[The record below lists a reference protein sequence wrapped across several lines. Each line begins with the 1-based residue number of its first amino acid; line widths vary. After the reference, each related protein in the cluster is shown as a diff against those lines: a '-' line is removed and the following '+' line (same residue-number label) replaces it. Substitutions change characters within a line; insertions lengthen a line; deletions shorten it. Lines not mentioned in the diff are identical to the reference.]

1 MPSHNFGG
9 LTLDQAFPPSP
20 AVQLPAAAAN
30 PGLRHVKLLELPHWT
45 WRVSCC
51 DVCVLWELPSPAL
64 PRPHLLAISHHH
76 IEPVNMR
83 FTGISSLVLLAAG
96 AVQAASSW
104 SFDEGSVSISSK
116 KAAGEA
122 TKEK

>member
-1 MPSHNFGG
+1 M
-9 LTLDQAFPPSP
+9 
-20 AVQLPAAAAN
+20 
-30 PGLRHVKLLELPHWT
+30 
-45 WRVSCC
+45 
-51 DVCVLWELPSPAL
+51 CVLWELPSPAL
-64 PRPHLLAISHHH
+64 PRPHLLVTSLHHNQ
-76 IEPVNMR
+76 PVNMR

-104 SFDEGSVSISSK
+104 SFDDGSVSISSK

>member
-1 MPSHNFGG
+1 M
-9 LTLDQAFPPSP
+9 
-20 AVQLPAAAAN
+20 
-30 PGLRHVKLLELPHWT
+30 
-45 WRVSCC
+45 
-51 DVCVLWELPSPAL
+51 CVLWELLYPAL
-64 PRPHLLAISHHH
+64 PRPHPLVAFHHH
-76 IEPVNMR
+76 IQPFIMR

-104 SFDEGSVSISSK
+104 SFDDGSVSISSK